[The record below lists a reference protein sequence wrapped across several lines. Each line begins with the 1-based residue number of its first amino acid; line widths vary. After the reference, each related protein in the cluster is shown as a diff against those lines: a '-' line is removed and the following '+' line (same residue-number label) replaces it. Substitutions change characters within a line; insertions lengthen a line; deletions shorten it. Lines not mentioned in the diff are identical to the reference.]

1 MNARK
6 PFAHE
11 PGYVCSLR
19 TPFGHAV
26 VYDQDQ
32 GAALGAPGRWVVA
45 AYNGDRRPL
54 ATVPCASQNAAR
66 RAMKDA
72 RTRGYG
78 WLGPL
83 LSATTD
89 EAEKSNGAALRERF
103 IGSEETRTHTLRV
116 GDREERVTLAY
127 INGEAQPRMPHS
139 ASYMR
144 GWNAVQHGSRFR
156 A

>member
-19 TPFGHAV
+19 APFGHAV
-26 VYDQDQ
+26 VYDQDA
-32 GAALGAPGRWVVA
+32 GAALGAAGRWVVA
-45 AYNGDRRPL
+45 AYNGDRSPL
-54 ATVPCASQNAAR
+54 ATVPCLSQNAAR

-72 RTRGYG
+72 RTRGYA
-78 WLGPL
+78 WLRPL

-89 EAEKSNGAALRERF
+89 EEEESNGAALRRRF
-103 IGSEETRTHTLRV
+103 IGDEEVRTHTLV
-116 GDREERVTLAY
+116 VNDRPMRIELAY
-127 INGEAQPRMPHS
+127 IDGEAQPSMPHS

-144 GWNAVQHGSRFR
+144 GWNGVKAARR
-156 A
+156 YR

>member
-26 VYDQDQ
+26 VYDQDR
-32 GAALGAPGRWVVA
+32 GARLGPAGRWVVA
-45 AYNGDRRPL
+45 AYNGDRPPL
-54 ATVPCASQNAAR
+54 ATVPCPSQNVAR

-72 RTRGYG
+72 RTHGYR

-83 LSATTD
+83 LSSPTN
-89 EAEKSNGAALRERF
+89 EAEERNGALRRRF
-103 IGSEETRTHTLRV
+103 IGDEEVREHTLRV
-116 GDREERVTLAY
+116 GDREQTVALTY
-127 INGEAQPRMPHS
+127 FNGEPQPRMPHS

-144 GWNAVQHGSRFR
+144 GWNAARRQK
-156 A
+156 AAP